1 MIRALLYSFLIMIF
15 FGFLLLSG
23 LFGQEQGRIAAKR
36 ISDFFKWRSATPVS
50 LVSSTDEATRK
61 FTQDYQKIQVLRQ
74 MTLERNEQ
82 ALKELGIVY
91 DETRKNLKELLL
103 KMEELSDENRKE
115 LMNAFTALH
124 QERTKLVEAII
135 LDQQIMINLNEQME
149 QQLQMISQ
157 WLNQKA
163 DEKAGPSMQDMKTM
177 RQYEALRANL
187 GKFNEQSAYLDATRI
202 LFLRKSKD
210 WIDRLAQTNK
220 ELENNFR
227 ELLYQIEL
235 STSDQGTELWEKYQR
250 LETEQRELVGNL
262 RTNEDYISEN
272 QSKVVKGITVI
283 SEAVQYS
290 SETQLKRFRDNYVM
304 MESRRR
310 EMLRG
315 MQQSQQAFLSTRPS
329 MAKMMEDNRFKME
342 TLREQ
347 ARHVSSQYEQMEEYR
362 RSASNMLNSM
372 NRELKDKNALV
383 SQQNKDIIQR
393 SQDRV
398 SEFMTHMDSARNN
411 IDDLIKNGAQTVLAD
426 SPAMHQLKS
435 LQEKNVSFLASI
447 RRNEEQMRTL
457 RDQTER
463 DQSES
468 MEVKKDANKRNA
480 EMMRAA
486 KERTEDQQR
495 IAAEKVQYQ
504 LQQIK
509 DKQMDQKWNVK

>member
-1 MIRALLYSFLIMIF
+1 
-15 FGFLLLSG
+15 
-23 LFGQEQGRIAAKR
+23 
-36 ISDFFKWRSATPVS
+36 
-50 LVSSTDEATRK
+50 
-61 FTQDYQKIQVLRQ
+61 
-74 MTLERNEQ
+74 
-82 ALKELGIVY
+82 
-91 DETRKNLKELLL
+91 
-103 KMEELSDENRKE
+103 
-115 LMNAFTALH
+115 MNAFTALH

-202 LFLRKSKD
+202 LFLKEKAKIGLIVWPRPTRNLK
-210 WIDRLAQTNK
+210 IIFVNCFIRLSFQHPTRALSFGRSINV
-220 ELENNFR
+220 LRPNN
-227 ELLYQIEL
+227 
-235 STSDQGTELWEKYQR
+235 G
-250 LETEQRELVGNL
+250 ELVGNL

-347 ARHVSSQYEQMEEYR
+347 ARHVEP
-362 RSASNMLNSM
+362 
-372 NRELKDKNALV
+372 V
-383 SQQNKDIIQR
+383 
-393 SQDRV
+393 
-398 SEFMTHMDSARNN
+398 
-411 IDDLIKNGAQTVLAD
+411 
-426 SPAMHQLKS
+426 
-435 LQEKNVSFLASI
+435 
-447 RRNEEQMRTL
+447 
-457 RDQTER
+457 
-463 DQSES
+463 
-468 MEVKKDANKRNA
+468 
-480 EMMRAA
+480 
-486 KERTEDQQR
+486 
-495 IAAEKVQYQ
+495 
-504 LQQIK
+504 
-509 DKQMDQKWNVK
+509 